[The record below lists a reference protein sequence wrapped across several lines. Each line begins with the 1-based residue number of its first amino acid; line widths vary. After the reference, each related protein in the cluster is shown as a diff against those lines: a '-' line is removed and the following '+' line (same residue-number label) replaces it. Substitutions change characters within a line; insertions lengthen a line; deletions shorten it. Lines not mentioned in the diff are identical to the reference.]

1 MKRKRILAGTAAA
14 SLVLAA
20 SATWWAMQ
28 RDQRTHP
35 TSPDQAAAAP
45 LSRPSTTARI
55 ADSETLL
62 AERLKAAKEISF
74 DLSNEELKELH
85 AFLVKPI
92 DERNRETEL
101 MALNEVMNQL
111 RVTGLACGEYASALC
126 NLIRDP
132 EAHPVVRDY
141 AIQHAV
147 QWIREAAEGRT
158 SASISEEDRRRLL
171 DCAVAFLQEPTS
183 LHETGYGTAL
193 HTLRTLE
200 SVHPD
205 ETQEIFALCAPR
217 ISDVAAGHES
227 APLANR
233 ISAIQSLSALPD
245 REAAIALV
253 REFFAAA
260 PPGSPLRLVLVAAL
274 GDNGDTS
281 DLETLRRLEK
291 DEPRLAY
298 AARSAAERLESQL
311 SVSR

>member
-1 MKRKRILAGTAAA
+1 MKRKHILAGTAAA
-14 SLVLAA
+14 LVLAA
-20 SATWWAMQ
+20 TATWWNLH
-28 RDQRTHP
+28 RDSGAHSAPSHQASGA
-35 TSPDQAAAAP
+35 SP
-45 LSRPSTTARI
+45 SRPSTSARI
-55 ADSETLL
+55 ANSEALL
-62 AERLKAAKEISF
+62 AGRLKAAKEISF
-74 DLSNEELKELH
+74 ELSNEELRELH

-92 DERNRETEL
+92 DERNRENEL
-101 MALNEVMNQL
+101 MAINEVMNQL
-111 RVTGLACGEYASALC
+111 RVTGLACGEYATALC

-147 QWIREAAEGRT
+147 QWIREAAEGRMT
-158 SASISEEDRRRLL
+158 VSISEEDRRRLL
-171 DCAVAFLQEPTS
+171 DCAVAFLQEPAS

-205 ETQEIFALCAPR
+205 ETEEIFALCAPR
-217 ISDVAAGHES
+217 ITAVASGRES

-245 REAAIALV
+245 RGEVIALV
-253 REFFAAA
+253 RDMLASSPA
-260 PPGSPLRLVLVAAL
+260 GSPVRLVLVAAL
-274 GDNGDTS
+274 GDNGNTT

-291 DEPRLAY
+291 DEPRLTY
-298 AARSAAERLESQL
+298 AARSAAERLESRL